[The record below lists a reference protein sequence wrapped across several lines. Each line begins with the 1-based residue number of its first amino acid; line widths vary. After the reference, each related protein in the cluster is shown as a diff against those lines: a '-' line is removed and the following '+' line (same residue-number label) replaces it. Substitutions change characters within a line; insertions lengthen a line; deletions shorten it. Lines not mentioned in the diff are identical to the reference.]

1 MSDYVSEWAS
11 AADSAANAIAQLGA
25 QIGGIK
31 AQKEANAANLQMNA
45 LTNATNREI
54 ANLNNAEAVR
64 LWEIQSRYNSPAHQ
78 VALLGEAG
86 FTPNAL
92 LGSQGFNKTF
102 GAGAPPQLQR
112 PDLTPGHVE
121 PVTYGADAALSLG
134 DRLSQFMV
142 NLSSAKKLQSETVGQ
157 DLANESYSK
166 QVAAQLRALGAS
178 SEAQEIE
185 NKYKSQKESE
195 ELRNLRTLGYIQE
208 QQYRQLML
216 ANNLTSIFGEDRM
229 KAEINEIVQR
239 AFALEQQGNTEE
251 SKRLLNAALTDKA
264 KSDVERNAV
273 QSAVDRYLAPYQ
285 AGLMG
290 AQAGEAGARTLNLR
304 ALTTNQEF
312 ENMLQSR
319 FGIDERQ
326 AKVLGLTLS
335 NDLTISQTGLNS
347 ANRRKIMAEIDGINI
362 DNFAKKAGL
371 PADVASK
378 YIKVVKEL
386 LPIIMMAGGF

>member
-1 MSDYVSEWAS
+1 MSDYVSEWAP
-11 AADSAANAIAQLGA
+11 AAASAANAIAQLGA

-31 AQKEANAANLQMNA
+31 SQKEANAANLQMNA

-78 VALLGEAG
+78 VALLGDAG

-112 PDLTPGHVE
+112 PELAPGHVE
-121 PVTYGADAALSLG
+121 PVTYGADVALSLG

-142 NLSSAKKLQSETVGQ
+142 NLSSAKKLESEKVGQ
-157 DLANESYSK
+157 DLANDSYSK

-185 NKYKSQKESE
+185 NRYKSDKESE
-195 ELRNLRTLGYIQE
+195 ELKNLRTLGYIQE

-216 ANNLTSIFGEDRM
+216 ANNLTSIFGEERM
-229 KAEINEIVQR
+229 KAEINEIVQH
-239 AFALEQQGNTEE
+239 AFSLEQQGMTED
-251 SKRLLNAALTDKA
+251 SKRYLNDALSRKA

-273 QSAVDRYLAPYQ
+273 QSAIDRYLAPYQ
-285 AGLMG
+285 AGLMSS
-290 AQAGEAGARTLNLR
+290 QAGESSARTLNLK

-312 ENMLQSR
+312 ENMLQER
-319 FGIDERQ
+319 FGLKERF
-326 AKVLGLTLS
+326 AKSAALWLQ
-335 NDLTISQTGLNS
+335 NDLTNKQINLTR
-347 ANRRKIMAEIDGINI
+347 ANANKVLEEIKGIKI
-362 DNFAKKAGL
+362 DNFAKGAGL
-371 PADVASK
+371 PADVAAK
-378 YIKVVKEL
+378 YLKVIKDVIMVS
-386 LPIIMMAGGF
+386 MMAGAL